1 MKQLKI
7 ATATVLAM
15 GLVGASIT
23 ITNAASTKEIVT
35 NALNEVMIKKNMAAI
50 ETYFAE
56 PYIQHNPQVP
66 TGLAAFKGLADQAI
80 AKNPTFKY
88 QMIRVLAD
96 GNIGIAHGIY
106 EGFAKV
112 PLVGFDVFRL
122 KDGKIVEH
130 WDNLSPVA
138 ANNPSGH
145 SQTDG
150 PTEVTDL
157 DKTEANKKLVSE
169 FVNLLVTGDFAKMP
183 NFVDGDNYI
192 QHNSNIAD
200 GLSGLSAGLKAMA
213 EAGITMQFTKN
224 HYIYGQGNFVLAVS
238 EGEFG
243 GKPTAFYDLFRVK
256 SGKIAEHWDVISTI
270 VADDKAANKN
280 GKF

>member
-224 HYIYGQGNFVLAVS
+224 QYIYGQGNFVLAVS

>member
-1 MKQLKI
+1 MKLLKF
-7 ATATVLAM
+7 ASTTVLAI

-23 ITNAASTKEIVT
+23 IASAASTKEVVT

-50 ETYFAE
+50 DTYFAE

-80 AKNPTFKY
+80 AKNPAFKY
-88 QMIRVLAD
+88 QMIRVFTD

-112 PLVGFDVFRL
+112 PLVGFDIFRL

-157 DKTEANKKLVSE
+157 DKTEANKKLVGE
-169 FVNLLVTGDFAKMP
+169 FVNVLVTGDFAKMP
-183 NFVDGDNYI
+183 NFADGDNYI

-213 EAGITMQFTKN
+213 EAGITMRFTKN

-238 EGEFG
+238 EGEFA
-243 GKPTAFYDLFRVK
+243 GKTNCVLRSLPGRKRQGRRTLGCDFHHCCRRQ
-256 SGKIAEHWDVISTI
+256 SCQ
-270 VADDKAANKN
+270 
-280 GKF
+280 